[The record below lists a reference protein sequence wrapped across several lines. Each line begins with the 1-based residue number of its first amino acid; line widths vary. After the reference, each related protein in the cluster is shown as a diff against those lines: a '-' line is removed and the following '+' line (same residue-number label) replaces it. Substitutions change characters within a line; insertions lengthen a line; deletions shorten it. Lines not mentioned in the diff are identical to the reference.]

1 MALDG
6 DVRRQALLARR
17 GYRQTDLVLVRRSRM
32 LDCPIAAPSFPDGF
46 ALEYFLSATDEDHE
60 RWAAAYRQA
69 FEPEQMSVA
78 LRRAVAAVPLY
89 RPELDLA
96 LRAPDGSLAAFA
108 LVWFDEA
115 TLTGTFEPVG
125 CVPEHRRKG
134 LSAALLRE
142 GLRRLR
148 ALGAT
153 TAFVTAAERRLP
165 ANRLYEA
172 AGFGSAVRGTLW
184 QAFR

>member
-32 LDCPIAAPSFPDGF
+32 LDCPIAAPAFPAGF
-46 ALEYFLSATDEDHE
+46 ALEHIPSATFEHHE

-78 LRRAVAAVPLY
+78 LRRAVAAAPLY

-108 LVWFDEA
+108 LVWFDE
-115 TLTGTFEPVG
+115 LTRSGTFEPLG
-125 CVPEHRRKG
+125 CVPDQRRKG

-153 TAFVTAAERRLP
+153 TAFVTTAERRLP

-184 QAFR
+184 QALR